1 MKEGQKLWT
10 REDFMEFFR
19 NDETLGLLTP
29 DDRVEIFCQIML
41 GSMDFTKKLLENVLG
56 DYGIDIYELLEINRR
71 TKTEC

>member
-19 NDETLGLLTP
+19 NDETLDLLTP
-29 DDRVEIFCQIML
+29 DDRVEIFSQIIL
-41 GSMDFTKKLLENVLG
+41 GSMDFTKELLENVLG